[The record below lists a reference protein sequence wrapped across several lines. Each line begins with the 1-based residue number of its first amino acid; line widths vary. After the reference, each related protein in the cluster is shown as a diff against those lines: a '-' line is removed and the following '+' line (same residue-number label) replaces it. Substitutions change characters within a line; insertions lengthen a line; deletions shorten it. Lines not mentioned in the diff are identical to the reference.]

1 MNVVTTANPSLRDAP
16 WKGTIVGYYRGL
28 VSCATATLYP
38 LLLERN
44 CRDFHDSSPHSMI
57 YGGTLGGT
65 IVRIGRDQCSG

>member
-44 CRDFHDSSPHSMI
+44 CRDFHDSSPPTKKKMRWVVPHNSW
-57 YGGTLGGT
+57 
-65 IVRIGRDQCSG
+65 